1 MTFGGEASSTSG
13 QYPVGCDGV
22 TAVLLWGRLDPL
34 TLCFTFHA
42 TCLRLTLRPI
52 VLCLRLLSSLCA
64 AVYCFAGLRS
74 GDQSAPN
81 NTSLLRHADLSS
93 PPAASAAAAA
103 ADAGLHQPQQQ
114 QQRRLLPTSSC
125 PYWGAVGSLSGG
137 GAGGT
142 NAPDANV
149 SGECVISQPVDT
161 SAVFSSS
168 TMQLLSGCHSAPH
181 PRAALRQAQQ
191 VQLLQRACG
200 CTGDEECEEC
210 EGVQVTLSSASNL
223 PLVTTPGPRPKP
235 LTLEDLHLTGE
246 TEGQGGGGGKRGSS
260 LWSGIRVDVESTLH
274 TCTCMHGTHVY
285 HMWTHANLRQ
295 HAWAR

>member
-1 MTFGGEASSTSG
+1 
-13 QYPVGCDGV
+13 
-22 TAVLLWGRLDPL
+22 
-34 TLCFTFHA
+34 
-42 TCLRLTLRPI
+42 
-52 VLCLRLLSSLCA
+52 
-64 AVYCFAGLRS
+64 
-74 GDQSAPN
+74 
-81 NTSLLRHADLSS
+81 
-93 PPAASAAAAA
+93 
-103 ADAGLHQPQQQ
+103 
-114 QQRRLLPTSSC
+114 
-125 PYWGAVGSLSGG
+125 LSGG

-181 PRAALRQAQQ
+181 PHAALRQAQQ

-210 EGVQVTLSSASNL
+210 EGVRVTLSSASNL

-246 TEGQGGGGGKRGSS
+246 TEGQGGGGAKGGH
-260 LWSGIRVDVESTLH
+260 LSGLVSGGMLKAHYTHALACMAHMYTICGHMPTWDSTLGH
-274 TCTCMHGTHVY
+274 DD
-285 HMWTHANLRQ
+285 
-295 HAWAR
+295 